1 MYEKLIYVHKKI
13 QELKDA
19 INATEYFLQ
28 ATRVLFLKKEDDEKP
43 FTEGEI
49 TALEKIVKETYVWR
63 TEVLEEFKKLL
74 PTDTP
79 KYLSS
84 DFDDKINLL
93 RRETNYLV
101 GKAQRFIP
109 KPKTTTTTPKVPVN
123 NETKIEE
130 PEEEEPSTTTTP
142 TPEQEQE
149 EETTVPPPTTPE
161 EDDHPEL

>member
-1 MYEKLIYVHKKI
+1 MFIRI
-13 QELKDA
+13 F
-19 INATEYFLQ
+19 INLFFFLSQ
-28 ATRVLFLKKEDDEKP
+28 
-43 FTEGEI
+43 
-49 TALEKIVKETYVWR
+49 VWR

-130 PEEEEPSTTTTP
+130 PEEEGPSTTSATTP
-142 TPEQEQE
+142 TPEQEQEE

-161 EDDHPEL
+161 EGIRLLFFFRFYLLF